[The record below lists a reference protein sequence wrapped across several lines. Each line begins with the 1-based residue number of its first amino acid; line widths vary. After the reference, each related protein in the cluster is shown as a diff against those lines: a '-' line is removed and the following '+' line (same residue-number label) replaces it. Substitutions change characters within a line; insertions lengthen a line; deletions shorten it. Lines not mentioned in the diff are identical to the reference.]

1 MSDDARFEELF
12 HAIMEYEKEAHKKN
26 QKRIKIGIHCLIWI
40 PLIFLALLF
49 ATNSSKVIFLVLW
62 IASLFIIASYLIYV
76 EYSDF
81 KMQDKIT
88 TISNRELDD
97 VNVLI
102 GQDLDEI
109 ERSII
114 ASIKHLEVKKEDA
127 VDSVKE
133 MVVTKIEDH
142 KETLQDVKEK
152 VESKLDRTSDQA
164 SEEDSEPLD
173 KAGKK
178 AKKKVFKA
186 EKKAKRAEKA
196 AEKKEQKAEKKA
208 KKAEQKAE
216 KKAEKAELKAEKQ
229 AKKQDEKRGDG
240 DESDS

>member
-1 MSDDARFEELF
+1 MSEDARFEELF

-49 ATNSSKVIFLVLW
+49 ATDSSKVIFLVLW
-62 IASLFIIASYLIYV
+62 IASLFVIASYLIYV

-81 KMQDKIT
+81 KMQERIT

-109 ERSII
+109 ERSVI

-133 MVVTKIEDH
+133 MVVAKLEDRIETG
-142 KETLQDVKEK
+142 KEALQDVKDK
-152 VESKLDRTSDQA
+152 VESKMDRA
-164 SEEDSEPLD
+164 SELEEDGEPLD
-173 KAGKK
+173 KVARKAQKK
-178 AKKKVFKA
+178 ADKA
-186 EKKAKRAEKA
+186 EKKLAKQ
-196 AEKKEQKAEKKA
+196 EQKAEKKA
-208 KKAEQKAE
+208 KKAEKKAEKKAKKAE
-216 KKAEKAELKAEKQ
+216 KKAEKKAKMQEQ
-229 AKKQDEKRGDG
+229 KRGDG